1 MVIIIMTNV
10 LDAAFDA
17 ITADPNLGSDA
28 VYRRSAV
35 TLFDGRVRFL
45 DRDETMREPGWGDG
59 GLTRPVRLV
68 RLRVADVAQP
78 AEGDTVE
85 IGGQTYPV
93 LNWRYHGTR
102 RTRWSIELGDPA

>member
-1 MVIIIMTNV
+1 MTNA
-10 LDAAFDA
+10 LDAAFEA
-17 ITADPNLGSDA
+17 VLADPNLSSDA
-28 VYRRSAV
+28 VYWRAAAK
-35 TLFDGRVRFL
+35 LYEGRVRFT
-45 DRDETMREPGWGDG
+45 DRDDTMRESAWDS